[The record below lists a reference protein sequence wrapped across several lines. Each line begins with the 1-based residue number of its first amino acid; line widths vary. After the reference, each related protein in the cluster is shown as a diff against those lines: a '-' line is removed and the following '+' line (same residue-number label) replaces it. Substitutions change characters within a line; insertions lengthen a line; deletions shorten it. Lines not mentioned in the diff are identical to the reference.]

1 MELWF
6 ALTLLAIG
14 LVAILYSSVGHGG
27 ASGYLA
33 VLSLSSFAGND
44 SAWLKQHAWTLNLVV
59 ASIAFYHY
67 WRSGHHIPKLTFPFI
82 VASIPFALVGGYL
95 SISGGIYDLL
105 LSIALIWAAYRL
117 LIVNNMEEKRENID
131 VDMKVALPVGGSI
144 GFFSG
149 VIGVGGG
156 IFLSPILLL
165 KGWATP
171 KSAAATAALFIWVN
185 SAAGLTG
192 AALSGQIILEFEV
205 LIWFVGV
212 VVVGGFIGSHYG
224 AFFASQTKIRKILI
238 VVLFFA
244 AAKRII
250 GLF

>member
-1 MELWF
+1 
-6 ALTLLAIG
+6 
-14 LVAILYSSVGHGG
+14 
-27 ASGYLA
+27 
-33 VLSLSSFAGND
+33 
-44 SAWLKQHAWTLNLVV
+44 
-59 ASIAFYHY
+59 
-67 WRSGHHIPKLTFPFI
+67 LTFPFI
-82 VASIPFALVGGYL
+82 IASIPFALVGGYL
-95 SISGGIYDLL
+95 SISGGVYDLL

-117 LIVNNMEEKRENID
+117 LIVNNIEGKRENID

-149 VIGVGGG
+149 VLGIGGG

-192 AALSGQIILEFEV
+192 AALSGQMILEFEV

-224 AFFASQTKIRKILI
+224 AFFASQMKIRKILI